1 MFFGFF
7 AGCVRDFQVEAQ
19 KTTFVVIFVAVEKH
33 MFGVFC
39 IFASVGAKLEN
50 FCVASSLAVGLGC
63 LPLSWRRR
71 LLEFF
76 LGFSGLPFVLKEIF
90 YCEGESF
97 PCWEVRDWWEI
108 C

>member
-19 KTTFVVIFVAVEKH
+19 KATFVVIFVAVEKH

-50 FCVASSLAVGLGC
+50 FCVPSSLARV
-63 LPLSWRRR
+63 
-71 LLEFF
+71 F
-76 LGFSGLPFVLKEIF
+76 LGFFWLAI
-90 YCEGESF
+90 CIEGN
-97 PCWEVRDWWEI
+97 I
-108 C
+108 LL